1 MKSSP
6 AREPIAGG
14 VGKPPAQRWLVS
26 FPLIGCSLLRRDG
39 RSDPSASSG
48 LTTRPAV
55 VTQFET
61 ALQSNAVIPSAARF
75 LRPGWVCGAR
85 DLLFASGRQN
95 FKLSHYPSGT
105 PEGGCPPGFLA
116 RMSLT
121 ATMLVRSTRC

>member
-1 MKSSP
+1 MLQFSEHAPLYQMQVSP
-6 AREPIAGG
+6 
-14 VGKPPAQRWLVS
+14 
-26 FPLIGCSLLRRDG
+26 G
-39 RSDPSASSG
+39 RC
-48 LTTRPAV
+48 RPAVV

-121 ATMLVRSTRC
+121 ATMLVRSTRCCRR